1 MPGKVGFRKIPN
13 DVFTALIATKL
24 TGAGYQIVL
33 AVIDKTLGFHRESAR
48 ISLTDFQTITGLSR
62 QSVRIGIKQDE
73 TRNIIYAERD
83 GTRKTIYGLKD
94 VREWLTGKLNHPRLE
109 TKSPQTRKP
118 VETRTTHI
126 KESIKESI
134 KDNNNPNEFVFKIP
148 GQVNKVNNNNNEH
161 ERTPGEVA
169 VMQIYRA
176 RPGADTK
183 TLPRPSQY
191 LSVPVDTGIALPKG
205 ETQPHTIDRR
215 EEILG
220 MSVEKA
226 VELYRSEGAPVIHIA
241 PKENCFDLEE
251 LLSDPTIKQYQLE
264 AIKAW
269 LEKVLKRR
277 GKS

>member
-1 MPGKVGFRKIPN
+1 MLMSRKVGFRKIDN
-13 DVFTALIATKL
+13 DLFTALVAAKL

-33 AVIDKTLGFHRESAR
+33 AVIDRTIGFHRDKAS
-48 ISLTDFQTITGLSR
+48 ISLTDFQKLTHLSR
-62 QSVRIGIKQDE
+62 QSVRLAIKQLE
-73 TRNIIYAERD
+73 TMNIIYVERD

-94 VREWLTGKLNHPRLE
+94 EGEWLTRKSNHPRLE

-118 VETRTTHI
+118 VETRTTH
-126 KESIKESI
+126 IKESI

-205 ETQPHTIDRR
+205 ETQPHTIDLR

-241 PKENCFDLEE
+241 PTENCFDLEE
-251 LLSDPTIKQYQLE
+251 LLSDPNIKQYQLE